1 MDEDYE
7 NINEIFLS
15 KDDIICELEE
25 TNYHLMELVSRLQ
38 RISQLYYASKFYCRR
53 CDREL
58 ELDEDD

>member
-25 TNYHLMELVSRLQ
+25 TNYHLMELVSR
-38 RISQLYYASKFYCRR
+38 
-53 CDREL
+53 
-58 ELDEDD
+58 